1 MVTDFSAMTIAERLA
16 QFAVAASYDDL
27 SEAAREQLKIRVL
40 DALACAIGAL
50 DGEPVRLV
58 RAQVEEFDGAGPC
71 SLIGGGYAAPDRA
84 AFYNSALVRYLD
96 FNDSYLT
103 KGETCHPSDN
113 LGAVLAAA
121 EYAGASGRDF
131 LAALALA
138 YQGQCRLSGV
148 APVRDAG
155 VDPTTQGSYAV
166 AAGVSRALTL
176 DPAQTANAIAI
187 A

>member
-40 DALACAIGAL
+40 DALACAIGAV

-58 RAQVEEFDGAGPC
+58 RAQVEEFNGSGPC
-71 SLIGGGYAAPDRA
+71 SLIGGGHAAPDRA

-113 LGAVLAAA
+113 LGAVLAASECA
-121 EYAGASGRDF
+121 NVSGRDF
-131 LAALALA
+131 LTALAFA
-138 YQGQCRLSGV
+138 YQIQCRLSEA
-148 APVRDAG
+148 APVRDRGFDHVTLGAYSVAG
-155 VDPTTQGSYAV
+155 SV
-166 AAGVSRALTL
+166 AKAL
-176 DPAQTANAIAI
+176 
-187 A
+187 